1 MLALP
6 DFSSVGKE
14 QWVWRQE
21 PSPDSATLTQTGY
34 VTLSQLPRMPCA
46 AVGQA
51 EWLMPSVDE
60 AP

>member
-1 MLALP
+1 MLSLP

-21 PSPDSATLTQTGY
+21 TSLDSSTLTQTGC
-34 VTLSQLPRMPCA
+34 VTLSQLPRMPHA

-51 EWLMPSVDE
+51 EWLMPSVDK